1 MSRIL
6 VDLGDE
12 DITALD
18 TLAQANGRSRAAEL
32 PDSYTRYLVNGLR
45 DSFGLDGVPIRLIF
59 RKGDNPYADKG

>member
-32 PDSYTRYLVNGLR
+32 RDAVSMYLR
-45 DSFGLDGVPIRLIF
+45 RQSDGNWIVQGSGYWAAPPE
-59 RKGDNPYADKG
+59 GGNAGSAD